1 MSSPTRSRRRLLA
14 PALATALLAVL
25 PTAADAAYRDTVAA
39 TPDLA
44 SHWRLGEPSGS
55 TSAFDETLLQN
66 GTYAGTPVLGA
77 AGALTADA
85 NTALTIDSA
94 GDTFSAPDRAE
105 YDVNGFTVEFWVKLN
120 AYGDTTQYRAIAEK
134 GYSAAQ
140 RNWLIALGSNANGQ
154 LTYGFG
160 DGTTNIGRRSVG
172 SLSVGTWTHVAFTH
186 VPGTKIQLYL
196 NGVLDSELATTA
208 TPVTSTAPIELG
220 DNGEG
225 IAVASA
231 SYDELAVYRRALSA
245 SEISA
250 HYAAGATPAAACS
263 KVASPSGNDTSGTGT
278 VGSPYRTA
286 QRVANTLTT
295 GQTGCLRA
303 GTYGAV
309 DMVTA
314 GTTLQAYPGDARPTL
329 TGKVRAL
336 ANDVTIQYLALDYDP
351 VANGVQT
358 SIPLT
363 NLRTTLRGNTITNRN
378 SNICIDAQIGADQ
391 FLIERNRIYNCGR
404 INPRTN
410 HDHGMYIQ
418 ADDGVA
424 RFNVVYDNADR
435 GLQFWEDGDRNRV
448 YRNTFD
454 GNGMGVNY
462 GGVSTT
468 MRSDDDIVE
477 DNVITNSTAEWNAQV
492 NYGTLTPVG
501 NVFRNNCLFGSNATA
516 YYNTNNSID
525 PDLPSKVAVSGT
537 IYGNPLYVNR
547 AAKDF
552 RLSSGSPCA
561 GKGAP
566 LDVLQ
571 P

>member
-1 MSSPTRSRRRLLA
+1 MSPSTRSRRRLLA

-85 NTALTIDSA
+85 NTALTIDGA

-105 YDVNGFTVEFWVKLN
+105 YDVNGFTVELWVKLN

-134 GYSAAQ
+134 GYTAAQ

-186 VPGTKIQLYL
+186 VPGSKIQLYL

-231 SYDELAVYRRALSA
+231 SYDELAVYRRALTA

-250 HYAAGATPAAACS
+250 HYAAGATPAAACA

-278 VGSPYRTA
+278 VSSPYRTA
-286 QRVANTLTT
+286 QKLSDSLTS

-303 GTYGAV
+303 GTYAGV
-309 DMVTA
+309 KVTVA
-314 GTTLQAYPGDARPTL
+314 NTTLQTYPGDTRARV
-329 TGKVRAL
+329 TGKVWPA

-351 VANGVQT
+351 ANGAQT
-358 SIPLT
+358 SVPLSH
-363 NLRTTLRGNTITNRN
+363 LRTTLRGNTITNHN
-378 SNICIDAQIGADQ
+378 AFICI
-391 FLIERNRIYNCGR
+391 
-404 INPRTN
+404 NPQTART
-410 HDHGMYIQ
+410 
-418 ADDGVA
+418 A
-424 RFNVVYDNADR
+424 
-435 GLQFWEDGDRNRV
+435 
-448 YRNTFD
+448 
-454 GNGMGVNY
+454 
-462 GGVSTT
+462 S
-468 MRSDDDIVE
+468 
-477 DNVITNSTAEWNAQV
+477 
-492 NYGTLTPVG
+492 
-501 NVFRNNCLFGSNATA
+501 
-516 YYNTNNSID
+516 
-525 PDLPSKVAVSGT
+525 
-537 IYGNPLYVNR
+537 
-547 AAKDF
+547 
-552 RLSSGSPCA
+552 
-561 GKGAP
+561 
-566 LDVLQ
+566 
-571 P
+571 